1 MITMERKILL
11 LGLLSQ
17 HEMHGYQ
24 LNEMIDTHIGTS
36 LRLTK
41 PTGYRVLQQ
50 MADDGWIKFREIQEG
65 KRPSKRIYSITSL
78 GQQQFHKLL
87 RKSLS
92 QYEPVENRNL
102 ISLIFLDALPLNEVI
117 LLLKK
122 RSSSLEKLILDTH
135 KESEQH
141 EHGHFGFLLEN
152 RTRHITTELEWLK
165 EVISHLETAKTNET
179 EKNRMESKT

>member
-17 HEMHGYQ
+17 QEMHGYQ
-24 LNEMIDTHIGTS
+24 LNEMIDTHIGSS
-36 LRLTK
+36 LQLTK
-41 PTGYRVLQQ
+41 PTGYRLLQQ

-65 KRPSKRIYSITSL
+65 KRPSKRIYSITPQ
-78 GQQQFHKLL
+78 GQQQFQKLL

-92 QYEPVENRNL
+92 QYEPIENRNV

-122 RSSSLEKLILDTH
+122 RSNLLEKLFLTTRETVEGH
-135 KESEQH
+135 KQH
-141 EHGHFGFLLEN
+141 HFGFIFEN

-179 EKNRMESKT
+179 EK

>member
-1 MITMERKILL
+1 MERKILL

-24 LNEMIDTHIGTS
+24 LNEMVDTHIGTS
-36 LRLTK
+36 LQLTK
-41 PTGYRVLQQ
+41 PTGYRLLQQ

-65 KRPSKRIYSITSL
+65 KRPSKRIYSITPQ

-92 QYEPVENRNL
+92 HYEPLENRNL
-102 ISLIFLDALPLNEVI
+102 ISLLFLDALPLKEVFP
-117 LLLKK
+117 LLEK
-122 RSSSLEKLILDTH
+122 RLNLLEKLILDTH
-135 KESEQH
+135 KKSERH
-141 EHGHFGFLLEN
+141 EHGHFGLLLEN
-152 RTRHITTELEWLK
+152 QERHLTIELEWLK

-179 EKNRMESKT
+179 EKKSNGE

>member
-1 MITMERKILL
+1 
-11 LGLLSQ
+11 
-17 HEMHGYQ
+17 MHGYQ

-36 LRLTK
+36 LQLTK
-41 PTGYRVLQQ
+41 PTGYRLLQQ

-65 KRPSKRIYSITSL
+65 KRPSKRIYSITPQ
-78 GQQQFHKLL
+78 GKQQFQKLL

-92 QYEPVENRNL
+92 HYEPIENRNI

-122 RSSSLEKLILDTH
+122 RSSLLEKLFSTNMKIVEGH
-135 KESEQH
+135 KHQ
-141 EHGHFGFLLEN
+141 HFGLILEN

-165 EVISHLETAKTNET
+165 EVISHLETAKRNEA
-179 EKNRMESKT
+179 EKKLKGE